1 MHELY
6 ETSKAYKKA
15 IYAPSRA
22 CTAKVRFE
30 FLDITAFKDNT
41 KSVSSE
47 EVFSNLDQI
56 TNKVREKTTKFATFE
71 KDYLKLDGSFI
82 LPPQSVDETKEV
94 GWISSVLSDEN
105 SLFTPNQVL
114 EFTFL
119 EDHSSAGLTIYF
131 DTIGNEWASDF
142 SIDVFDSTDNVI
154 VHEDVTDNT
163 DSRYIFVNKLS
174 NYRKIVIT
182 LIKWCKPYHRARMVE
197 VDFGVIKEY
206 QDNNLIEL
214 HLIQELD
221 TTSNTLPS
229 DELTFTIDNSSKEFN
244 ILNPNGFYEFLT
256 QGQEAYLEFGVLL
269 DDGNFEYV
277 PAGKFFLREWK
288 SDEGTLTTTF
298 TARDIL
304 DSLSDT
310 EVENSVERD
319 ITLYDL
325 AEEVLIASNIDNYFL
340 NDNLKLIHTKALYN
354 KISYRNLLQLIAV
367 AGMAVTFS
375 DNDGTFMMQQLI
387 SANAVIDS
395 VTVSDYENITSK
407 DQIIDKLIEPYGNI
421 ATFEKNRFKL
431 DGSFVISSDDMS
443 QYEVG
448 WWSHLLSDE
457 NGSFSVPVTIEID
470 LSKEHTS
477 TNFQVLFDTLNNEY
491 ASELDIVVYDA
502 DGNIKLNETISNASS
517 TFIYQNNL
525 LANCRKVQIVIK
537 KWSRP
542 IRRARVIEIGFDIPV
557 DNLTFDNIY
566 NEPQIEVSSTVKSIE
581 ITYYPN
587 DLQTKEVF
595 VLDNP
600 GVKNGSI
607 IKLENSLINT
617 EEDAKNVAEWIL
629 RENTNIA
636 TYKVNWRQN
645 PALSLSDKVSIENG
659 YGSNNIA
666 NITKQEFE
674 YNGYLSGNTEAKGGL

>member
-1 MHELY
+1 MF

-15 IYAPSRA
+15 IYAPSRT

-47 EVFSNLDQI
+47 EIFSNLNQVTD
-56 TNKVREKTTKFATFE
+56 KVRERTAKFMTFE

-82 LPPQSVDETKEV
+82 LPPKSLDETKEV

-105 SLFTPNQVL
+105 SLFIPNQVL
-114 EFTFL
+114 EFTFS

-131 DTIGNEWASDF
+131 DMLSNEYASEF
-142 SIDVFDSTDNVI
+142 TIDVFDSLGNTL
-154 VHEDVTDNT
+154 VHEDVVDNT
-163 DSRYIFVNKLS
+163 ESRYVYINKLS
-174 NYRKIVIT
+174 NYRKINIT
-182 LIKWCKPYHRARMVE
+182 LTKWCKPFHRARIVE
-197 VDFGVIKEY
+197 VDFGIIKEY
-206 QDNNLIEL
+206 QDSSLINL

-256 QGQEAYLEFGVLL
+256 QGQEAYLDFGVLL
-269 DDGNFEYV
+269 DNDTFEFV
-277 PAGKFFLREWK
+277 PTGKFFLKEWK

-304 DSLSDT
+304 DSLSNT
-310 EVENSVERD
+310 EVENTEERD

-325 AEEVLIASNIDNYFL
+325 AEEVLIASNIENYVL
-340 NDNLKLIHTKALYN
+340 SDNLKLIRTKALYN

-367 AGMAVTFS
+367 AGMSVTFS
-375 DNDGTFMMQQLI
+375 DNEGTFMMQQLI

-395 VTVSDYENITSK
+395 VSVSESESITSK
-407 DQIIDKLIEPYGNI
+407 DQIIDKIIEPYGNV

-431 DGSFVISSDDMS
+431 DGSFVISSADMS
-443 QYEVG
+443 EYELG
-448 WWSHLLSDE
+448 WWSHHLSNE
-457 NGSFSVPVTIEID
+457 NGSFSSPIMVEID

-477 TNFQVLFDTLNNEY
+477 TNLQILFDTLNNEY
-491 ASELDIVVYDA
+491 ASEFDILAYDSL
-502 DGNIKLNETISNASS
+502 GNMIVNETIVNNSS

-525 LANCRKVQIVIK
+525 LANCRKVELILK
-537 KWSRP
+537 KWSLVY
-542 IRRARVIEIGFDIPV
+542 RRARIIEIGFDIPV

-566 NEPQIEVSSTVKSIE
+566 NEPKIELSNDIKSIE
-581 ITYYPN
+581 LTYYPE
-587 DLQTKEVF
+587 DLQTQAIY

-600 GVKNGSI
+600 NVKSGSI
-607 IKLENSLINT
+607 IKLENCLINT

-629 RENTNIA
+629 RENTKIA
-636 TYKVNWRQN
+636 KYTVQWRQN
-645 PALSLSDKVSIENG
+645 PALNLSDKVSIENG

-674 YNGYLSGNTEAKGGL
+674 YNGYLTGTTEAKGGL